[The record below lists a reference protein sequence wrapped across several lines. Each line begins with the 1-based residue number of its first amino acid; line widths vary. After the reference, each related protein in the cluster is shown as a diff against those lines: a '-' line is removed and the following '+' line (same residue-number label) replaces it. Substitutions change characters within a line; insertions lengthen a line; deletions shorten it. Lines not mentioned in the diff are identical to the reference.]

1 MSNSLDLRPSVPTW
15 LLDGMTAVVSGVAVV
30 AHFAGSIIAVVAA

>member
-1 MSNSLDLRPSVPTW
+1 MADSLDLRPSVPTW
-15 LLDGMTAVVSGVAVV
+15 LLDRMTAVVYGVAAV